1 MGGAASARQLVNP
14 GRGSQY
20 QILRRPDR
28 IAGGAAVVL
37 PACGGGARPLYK
49 LGTQVRF
56 TTRATH
62 APNTVADE
70 RSRRCQLAV
79 TEGVL
84 YAKQGTLDY
93 NNKELTARGELRR
106 GPTRPG
112 DGRGS

>member
-28 IAGGAAVVL
+28 IAGGA
-37 PACGGGARPLYK
+37 RPLYK

-62 APNTVADE
+62 APNTVADG
-70 RSRRCQLAV
+70 AV
-79 TEGVL
+79 AAV
-84 YAKQGTLDY
+84 
-93 NNKELTARGELRR
+93 
-106 GPTRPG
+106 PTCG
-112 DGRGS
+112 DGGGSLC

>member
-1 MGGAASARQLVNP
+1 MKCIVGGAASARQLVNP

-62 APNTVADE
+62 APNTVADG
-70 RSRRCQLAV
+70 AV
-79 TEGVL
+79 AAV
-84 YAKQGTLDY
+84 
-93 NNKELTARGELRR
+93 
-106 GPTRPG
+106 PTCG
-112 DGRGS
+112 DGGGSLC